1 MIPKNVSIWWGP
13 PRKFSREFEERR
25 ISWLELFYDLVYV
38 IVISRATHQL
48 AAHPGW
54 EGLGNYLYLFVM
66 IFWGWANGSLYHDL
80 HGSPGIR
87 TRFMTLW
94 QMVAV
99 AALAVT
105 LDGPPDTLIFRGT
118 IALVVLQG
126 FITYLWWSV
135 GIYDKEHRRLNLP
148 YTYCYLGAMFSMLAT
163 LFVPPFFQRILFG
176 VILVLNF
183 LPPFL
188 GARRFQANQSDFSL
202 SKSMMERLG
211 LLTIIVFG
219 EAILGVIGGTG
230 HLLMVNWNV
239 WISFGLGILVVFCLW
254 WIFFDL
260 IADRENKH
268 GFIKGQL
275 LLLLFIPTLASLGMT
290 GASFPGVMEGLIPGE
305 HHDMLIS
312 RVLFG
317 AGVAVFLWSITA
329 ISLFLE
335 YPREYDHA
343 KKILQP
349 LLMLSGGLILLITWL
364 MLHTQVEYFLLSM
377 FLVLFIIIF
386 ASMRGWYQVE
396 LKHMR
401 EQSEGV

>member
-1 MIPKNVSIWWGP
+1 MIPNTSIWWGP
-13 PRKFSREFEERR
+13 PRKFSKLLEERR

-105 LDGPPDTLIFRGT
+105 LDGPPDTMIFRGT
-118 IALVVLQG
+118 IALVVLQA

-148 YTYCYLGAMFSMLAT
+148 YTFCYLGAMVSMLAT
-163 LFVPPFFQRILFG
+163 LFVPPLFQRILFG

-202 SKSMMERLG
+202 FKSMMERLG

-230 HLLMVNWNV
+230 HLLIVNWNV
-239 WISFGLGILVVFCLW
+239 WLSFGLGILVVFSLW
-254 WIFFDL
+254 WIFFAL
-260 IADRENKH
+260 VADRENEK

-305 HHDMLIS
+305 HHEQIIS
-312 RVLFG
+312 RGLFG

-335 YPREYDHA
+335 YPSEYDHS
-343 KKILQP
+343 KRILQP
-349 LLMLSGGLILLITWL
+349 LLLVAGVIILLITWW
-364 MLHTQVEYFLLSM
+364 MFHMQVIVFLLSI
-377 FLVLFIIIF
+377 FLILFIIIF
-386 ASMRGWYQVE
+386 VIMRGWYQVE
-396 LKHMR
+396 LKHLR
-401 EQSEGV
+401 ESD

>member
-1 MIPKNVSIWWGP
+1 MIPKNTSIWWGP
-13 PRKFSREFEERR
+13 PRKFSRLFEERR

-38 IVISRATHQL
+38 IVISKATHRL

-54 EGLGNYLYLFVM
+54 DGLGDYLYLFVM

-105 LDGPPDTLIFRGT
+105 LDGPPDKLIVHGT

-135 GIYDKEHRRLNLP
+135 GIYDKEHRKLNLP
-148 YTYCYLGAMFSMLAT
+148 YTYCYLGAMFSMFAT
-163 LFVPPFFQRILFG
+163 LFVPPVFQRILFA
-176 VILVLNF
+176 VILLLNF

-188 GARRFQANQSDFSL
+188 GARRFQVNQSDFSL

-219 EAILGVIGGTG
+219 EAILGVIGGTSA
-230 HLLMVNWNV
+230 LMTVNWNV
-239 WISFGLGILVVFCLW
+239 WFSFGLGILVVFGLW
-254 WIFFDL
+254 WIFFAL
-260 IADRENKH
+260 VADRDNKE

-290 GASFPGVMEGLIPGE
+290 GASFPGVMAGILQPEN
-305 HHDMLIS
+305 HDVMIS

-317 AGVAVFLWSITA
+317 AGVTIFLWSITA
-329 ISLFLE
+329 ISLFLK
-335 YPREYDHA
+335 YPSDYDHA
-343 KKILQP
+343 KKIMQP
-349 LLMLSGGLILLITWL
+349 LLILSGGLVFLITMV
-364 MLHTQVEYFLLSM
+364 MLQLQVIIFLLGV
-377 FLVLFIIIF
+377 FVILFIIIF
-386 ASMRGWYQVE
+386 VIMRGWYQVE

-401 EQSEGV
+401 EES

>member
-13 PRKFSREFEERR
+13 PRKFSRESEERR

-148 YTYCYLGAMFSMLAT
+148 YTFCYLGAMFSMLAT

-230 HLLMVNWNV
+230 RLMLIVDWNV
-239 WISFGLGILVVFCLW
+239 WFSFGLGILVVFSLW
-254 WIFFDL
+254 WIFFAL
-260 IADRENKH
+260 VADRENEK

-290 GASFPGVMEGLIPGE
+290 GASFPGVMAGLLQVDNHE
-305 HHDMLIS
+305 VMIS

-335 YPREYDHA
+335 YPRDYDHA
-343 KKILQP
+343 KKLMQP
-349 LLMLSGGLILLITWL
+349 LLLLSGVIIIVITWV
-364 MLHTQVEYFLLSM
+364 MLHMPVIVFLLGV

-386 ASMRGWYQVE
+386 VIMRGWYQVE
-396 LKHMR
+396 LKHLR
-401 EQSEGV
+401 ESE